1 MMSAAV
7 SHGDDAPVAAQS
19 RTRAVVRAA
28 GGRLLGSAS
37 AVVTIAVWEILAH
50 FRRPAAYVMLLAATL
65 VAGWNFS
72 LLITLLAQGRVVPL
86 RQADDPLAQFLGP
99 NVFLVFSLIL
109 IVPVVTMGM
118 VADERRRGIW
128 ETLLTTPVQPWQVM
142 TGKFSAAWVAVVV
155 NVLPWICCLAALR
168 YWPGLGLEFDRGYV
182 LGGVIGIATI
192 SLSLCAVGMVCT
204 AICKAPFA
212 ASVATGSAMIGLLLL
227 SLAPRAMLH
236 WRISEAWICLAE
248 RVACWEH
255 LAKFSTGAI
264 DLGVIRGHVSFT
276 VFLLWIACLAI
287 RRRD

>member
-1 MMSAAV
+1 MSIAV
-7 SHGDDAPVAAQS
+7 SHRDDARPAARS
-19 RTRAVVRAA
+19 GVVFRSA
-28 GGRLLGSAS
+28 GGRLLRDTSTI
-37 AVVTIAVWEILAH
+37 VTIAVWEILAH

-99 NVFLVFSLIL
+99 NVFLVFSLML

-128 ETLLTTPVQPWQVM
+128 EMLLTTSVQPWQVI
-142 TGKFSAAWVAVVV
+142 TGKFAAAWIAVVV
-155 NVLPWICCLAALR
+155 NVLPWICCLLALR
-168 YWPGLGLEFDRGYV
+168 YWPGMGLDFDRGYV
-182 LGGVIGIATI
+182 IGGVIGIATI

-204 AICKAPFA
+204 AVCKAPFA
-212 ASVATGSAMIGLLLL
+212 ASVATVSAMIGLLVL

-236 WRISEAWICLAE
+236 WRISEAWISLAD

-255 LAKFSTGAI
+255 LASFSTGAI
-264 DLGVIRGHVSFT
+264 DVRVICGHVTCSI
-276 VFLLWIACLAI
+276 FLLWIACQAT
-287 RRRD
+287 RSRE